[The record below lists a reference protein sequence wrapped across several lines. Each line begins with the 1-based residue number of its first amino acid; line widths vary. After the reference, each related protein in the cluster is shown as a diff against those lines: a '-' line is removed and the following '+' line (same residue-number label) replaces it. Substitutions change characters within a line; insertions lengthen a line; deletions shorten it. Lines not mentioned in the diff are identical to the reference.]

1 MNINNK
7 KELLG
12 YRRYLR
18 NHMTVEELILWS
30 KLKNSQLNGYKFRR
44 QHSIGNYILDFYCP
58 IKHLGIEIDGGQHYE
73 TKKIK
78 YDENRTNYL
87 NSLNIRIIRFTN
99 IEIKKNINGVLNKI
113 LLILNDTTTP

>member
-7 KELLG
+7 KELLE

-18 NHMTVEELILWS
+18 NHMTDEELILWS
-30 KLKNSQLNGYKFRR
+30 KLKNSQLNGFKFRR

-73 TKKIK
+73 TEKIK

-87 NSLNIRIIRFTN
+87 ISLNIRIIRFTN